1 MTNDQKLKAIATRT
15 RRRFLFSIIAL
26 AFYFSFAL
34 AWTDA
39 GAFLSE
45 PVGYGLMNGAL
56 LLFIFLI
63 ILFISLEFLFLSV
76 AKKEQLKEDAQ
87 AAERAQ

>member
-1 MTNDQKLKAIATRT
+1 MTNDQKLKAIAVRT

-45 PVGYGLMNGAL
+45 PIGYGLMNGAL
-56 LLFIFLI
+56 LQFIFLI
-63 ILFISLEFLFLSV
+63 VLFISLELVFLRI
-76 AKKEQLKEDAQ
+76 AKREQAKEDAL
-87 AAERAQ
+87 ATEHHS

>member
-1 MTNDQKLKAIATRT
+1 MTNEQMQKAIAVRT

-45 PVGYGLMNGAL
+45 PIGNGLLNGAL
-56 LLFIFLI
+56 AWFIFLI
-63 ILFISLEFLFLSV
+63 VLFISLEFLFLRI
-76 AKKEQLKEDAQ
+76 AKREQIREDAQ
-87 AAERAQ
+87 TAENAQ

>member
-1 MTNDQKLKAIATRT
+1 MTKEQKQKAIRVRT
-15 RRRFLFSIIAL
+15 RRRFFFSAVAL

-45 PVGYGLMNGAL
+45 PLGNGLMNGAL

-63 ILFISLEFLFLSV
+63 VLFVSLEFVFLRI
-76 AKKEQLKEDAQ
+76 AAREQVKEDAQ
-87 AAERAQ
+87 AAERGQ